1 MIPAEESKRQFATT
15 LYTSYIVPENPTPC
29 VLWPLAAK
37 AFGVWI
43 VGAYEELI
51 VAGEIH
57 DVLEHPTIALMVGVS
72 LLSDRP

>member
-1 MIPAEESKRQFATT
+1 MH
-15 LYTSYIVPENPTPC
+15 
-29 VLWPLAAK
+29 K

-57 DVLEHPTIALMVGVS
+57 DVLKHLFSGSPLTQMLREKYSAAGRFI
-72 LLSDRP
+72 